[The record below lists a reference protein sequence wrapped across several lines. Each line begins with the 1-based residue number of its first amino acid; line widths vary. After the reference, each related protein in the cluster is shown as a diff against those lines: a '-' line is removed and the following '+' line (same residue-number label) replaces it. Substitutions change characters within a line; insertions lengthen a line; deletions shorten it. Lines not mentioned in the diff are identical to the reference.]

1 MEIMTKQ
8 EILAKM
14 QDIFRDVLDN
24 DDIVLSEETTAQDIE
39 EWNSLTQVQLIT
51 AIEQTFNI
59 RFSLMEMM
67 NWTRV
72 GEIAEG
78 IMGKL

>member
-1 MEIMTKQ
+1 MNKQ

-14 QDIFRDVLDN
+14 EEIFRDALNN
-24 DDIVLSEETTAQDIE
+24 DDIVLTEETTAQDIE

-51 AIEQTFNI
+51 TIEHEFNI

-67 NWTRV
+67 NWTKV
-72 GEIAEG
+72 GEIAAG
-78 IMGKL
+78 IQGKL

>member
-1 MEIMTKQ
+1 MNKQ

-14 QDIFRDVLDN
+14 EEIFRDVLNN
-24 DDIVLSEETTAQDIE
+24 DDIVLTEETTAQDIE

-51 AIEQTFNI
+51 TIEHEFNI

-67 NWTRV
+67 NWTKV
-72 GEIAEG
+72 GEIAAG
-78 IMGKL
+78 IQGKL

>member
-1 MEIMTKQ
+1 MTKQ

-24 DDIVLSEETTAQDIE
+24 DDIVLTEETTAQDIE

-51 AIEQTFNI
+51 AIEQSFNI

>member
-1 MEIMTKQ
+1 MDKQ
-8 EILAKM
+8 EVLAKI
-14 QDIFRDVLDN
+14 QDIFRDVLNN
-24 DDIVLSEETTAQDIE
+24 DDIVLSEDTTAQDIE

-51 AIEQTFNI
+51 AIEQEFQI

-67 NWTRV
+67 NWIRV

-78 IMGKL
+78 VVGKL

>member
-1 MEIMTKQ
+1 MNKQ

-24 DDIVLSEETTAQDIE
+24 DDIVLTEETTAQDIE

-51 AIEQTFNI
+51 AIEHEFNI

-67 NWTRV
+67 NWIRV

-78 IMGKL
+78 IMKKL

>member
-1 MEIMTKQ
+1 MNKQ

-14 QDIFRDVLDN
+14 QDIFRDVLNN
-24 DDIVLSEETTAQDIE
+24 DDIVLTEETTAQDIE

-51 AIEQTFNI
+51 TIEHEFNI

-67 NWTRV
+67 NWTKV
-72 GEIAEG
+72 GEIAAG
-78 IMGKL
+78 IQGKL